1 MNEQHRVTKVEKLIQ
16 KLCDGD
22 IDYIACDM
30 NIEELYSPAKAQ
42 KPELECQVCKGQG
55 WYAQQVSD
63 TEQEQRRCD
72 LCDGRGMLE
81 LIEDEPEFS
90 A

>member
-1 MNEQHRVTKVEKLIQ
+1 MDRTTILRSVRYNPTLKGENMKPKPKDRDYPDNPLRTEILWD
-16 KLCDGD
+16 CDG
-22 IDYIACDM
+22 
-30 NIEELYSPAKAQ
+30 K
-42 KPELECQVCKGQG
+42 G

-81 LIEDEPEFS
+81 GIEDEPEFS